1 MCATDLTQTAIAILE
16 TLKSVLSESDAPAT
30 SDSMSLLMSD
40 ETCYSPFINAIANV
54 FKPEVLTTLPL
65 QVALVEKY
73 DKILQSSLG
82 MRAADRLDTLIHSI
96 FEMNKFIQVNFYCLV
111 VPSSATFLG
120 RVTDGGQFYSPPIW
134 PAQVCHQGSTN
145 CP

>member
-16 TLKSVLSESDAPAT
+16 TLKSVLSESDPAS
-30 SDSMSLLMSD
+30 SDSMTLLMSD
-40 ETCYSPFINAIANV
+40 ETCYSPFIEAIANV

-96 FEMNKFIQVNFYCLV
+96 FEMNKFIQVNLNCLV
-111 VPSSATFLG
+111 
-120 RVTDGGQFYSPPIW
+120 
-134 PAQVCHQGSTN
+134 
-145 CP
+145 

>member
-16 TLKSVLSESDAPAT
+16 TLKSVVLSESDPAT

-96 FEMNKFIQVNFYCLV
+96 FEMNKFIQVNLNCPV
-111 VPSSATFLG
+111 VPSS
-120 RVTDGGQFYSPPIW
+120 VTIINI
-134 PAQVCHQGSTN
+134 A
-145 CP
+145 